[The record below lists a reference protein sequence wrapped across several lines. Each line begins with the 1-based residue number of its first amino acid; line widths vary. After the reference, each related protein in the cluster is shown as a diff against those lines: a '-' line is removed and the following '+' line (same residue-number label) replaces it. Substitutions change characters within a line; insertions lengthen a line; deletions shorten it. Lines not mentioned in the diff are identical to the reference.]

1 MLGVNE
7 RMGLKLFVEKY
18 AQITLYRANQN
29 HTARRKAHYDK
40 LTAYAY
46 TKRRFPTVLGDIAP
60 PIYAGIPPREVTRT
74 STSGIGT

>member
-1 MLGVNE
+1 ME
-7 RMGLKLFVEKY
+7 EKAQDRQEDCGLCSTVISVEKY

-46 TKRRFPTVLGDIAP
+46 TKRRFPTVLGDIVP
-60 PIYAGIPPREVTRT
+60 PIDVGKV
-74 STSGIGT
+74 G